1 MYSFKNDY
9 SEGAHP
15 RILNALME
23 SNFVQEEGYGEDQ
36 YTQKAIELLK
46 QSIGRTDVDIH
57 LLAGGTQTNL
67 IALSAFLR
75 PHEAVLAASTGHILG
90 HETGAIEATGH
101 KILSIETDNGKLQ
114 PSHLKGVLDAHTD
127 EHMVKPKLVYISNS
141 TEIGSIYK
149 RSELEQLSDFCQ
161 HHKLI
166 LYMDG
171 ARLGSALCSEEND
184 LKLSDLAAL
193 VDAFYIGGTK
203 NGALIGEALVIC
215 RDALKEDF
223 RFHMKQ
229 KGALLAKGRLL
240 GIQFLELFR
249 DNLFFDLASHA
260 NKMAIMIR
268 DELGKKNVR
277 FLTHSPSNQIFPILP
292 NALITELQSKYSFH
306 IWEKVDSDYA
316 AIRLV
321 TSWATKEDAVVV
333 LIEDLKRMLL
343 ITKYRKIDKQARMKL
358 VPDPKLVNSR
368 GSGRFLM
375 VPDTTKVL

>member
-15 RILNALME
+15 RILKALME
-23 SNFVQEEGYGEDQ
+23 SNFEQVDGYGGDRF
-36 YTQKAIELLK
+36 TQQAIELIKEKL
-46 QSIGRTDVDIH
+46 GRTDVDVH

-67 IALSAFLR
+67 TALSAFLK
-75 PHEAVLAASTGHILG
+75 PHEAAIAASSGHILT

-101 KILSIETDNGKLQ
+101 KILGVVTENGKLN
-114 PSHLKGVLDAHTD
+114 PSHLKLVLDQHTD

-141 TEIGSIYK
+141 TEIGSIYDK
-149 RSELEQLSDFCQ
+149 NELEQLRDFCKGHQ
-161 HHKLI
+161 LI
-166 LYMDG
+166 LFMDG

-184 LKLSDLAAL
+184 VVLRDLPNL

-215 RDALKEDF
+215 RESLKVDF

-249 DNLFFDLASHA
+249 DNLFFDLAMHA
-260 NKMAIMIR
+260 NKMANVLR
-268 DELGKKNVR
+268 TELGKANFK
-277 FLTHSPSNQIFPILP
+277 FLTHAPSNQIFPILP
-292 NALITELQSKYSFH
+292 NFLIEELQKKYSFYV
-306 IWEKVDSDYA
+306 WEKVAPDYS

-321 TSWATKEDAVVV
+321 TSWATKEEEVVAF
-333 LIEDLKRMLL
+333 IED
-343 ITKYRKIDKQARMKL
+343 MK
-358 VPDPKLVNSR
+358 
-368 GSGRFLM
+368 
-375 VPDTTKVL
+375 KVLQK